1 MELDESV
8 RGYESK
14 TKKLNRV
21 LRDGWTKSEE
31 AHDNV
36 NHLLL
41 HTACFDAHP
50 PPHAHSSTLMLRR
63 RVYFKL
69 HSAPHNIFLPAISL
83 PLGTKVQPTVWNPPI
98 LHS

>member
-50 PPHAHSSTLMLRR
+50 PPR
-63 RVYFKL
+63 
-69 HSAPHNIFLPAISL
+69 
-83 PLGTKVQPTVWNPPI
+83 PLIHFNVGKTSVF
-98 LHS
+98 

>member
-1 MELDESV
+1 MA
-8 RGYESK
+8 
-14 TKKLNRV
+14 
-21 LRDGWTKSEE
+21 GWESEE

-50 PPHAHSSTLMLRR
+50 PHAHSSTLMLGR

-69 HSAPHNIFLPAISL
+69 HSAPHNIFLPAATISL
-83 PLGTKVQPTVWNPPI
+83 PLGTKVQPTVWKPPHPAFVETKI
-98 LHS
+98 KPQTCANFMFIVQ